1 FYLPSEVPF
10 SQSQSYSIHPAGDD
24 DDSKPEPEDN
34 RPRQRVIIDTAI
46 LDTTP
51 AEVIDIAHKRAL
63 ALVDSLLAAEKGKVL
78 REIEEWLEK
87 YASSFSLDEPQS
99 LLYEERRNLVAA
111 SIEEGQQQVENVL
124 ARLKEMR
131 QKTWA
136 EWERAESAIKDIQ
149 DSIQKAQNRT
159 DVLTDEEQA
168 TIR

>member
-1 FYLPSEVPF
+1 MSGPSPGNPLITLYSLRSAIDDILIIKQLKAKRGKKQQIMFYLPSEVPF

-78 REIEEWLEK
+78 REIEEWLE
-87 YASSFSLDEPQS
+87 
-99 LLYEERRNLVAA
+99 
-111 SIEEGQQQVENVL
+111 
-124 ARLKEMR
+124 
-131 QKTWA
+131 
-136 EWERAESAIKDIQ
+136 
-149 DSIQKAQNRT
+149 
-159 DVLTDEEQA
+159 
-168 TIR
+168 